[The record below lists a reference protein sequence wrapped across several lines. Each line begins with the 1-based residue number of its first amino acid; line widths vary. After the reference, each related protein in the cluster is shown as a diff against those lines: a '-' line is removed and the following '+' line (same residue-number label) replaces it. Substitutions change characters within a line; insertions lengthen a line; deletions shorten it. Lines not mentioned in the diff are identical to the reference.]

1 MAPWILFDVLLTAMV
16 LLIVPLGFW
25 RGGIKEAVL
34 GGSILVGHVLGNAFA
49 VRWGPGVAELMG
61 RRDAVGATVVAE
73 SLLWGSVLVL
83 GYLGGATIPRAG
95 QSLAGRIA
103 GAIIGLFNGLLLL
116 GFTLRFINILLL
128 GQEPDRWT
136 EAGLIASVLSR
147 GTVELLLLA
156 AVCLSIGVIAALLAR
171 VFGAWDPQN
180 DLLAADA
187 QHGAASRAWPA
198 TPPTPRVSYE
208 QHREG
213 GVKIEPEHALPQ
225 GLSTLE
231 FGPASSRLARLDA
244 ASQKG
249 STGDGDVSRQNQF
262 EPPRA
267 SSPGWT
273 EDGSD
278 AAEPPADGAHV
289 VSEWLRRGPRP
300 ERPQDRSG

>member
-1 MAPWILFDVLLTAMV
+1 MAPWILFDALLTAMV
-16 LLIVPLGFW
+16 LLIVPIGFW
-25 RGGIKEAVL
+25 RGGVKEAVL
-34 GGSILVGHVLGNAFA
+34 GGSILAGAALGNAFA

-83 GYLGGATIPRAG
+83 GYLGGATISRAG

-103 GAIIGLFNGLLLL
+103 GGIIGLFNGLLLL

-136 EAGLIASVLSR
+136 EAGFIASVLSR
-147 GTVELLLLA
+147 GTEELLLLA
-156 AVCLSIGVIAALLAR
+156 AVCLSLGVIAALLAR
-171 VFGAWDPQN
+171 LFGAWDSEN

-213 GVKIEPEHALPQ
+213 GVKIEPGHAPPQ
-225 GLSTLE
+225 GLSSRE
-231 FGPASSRLARLDA
+231 FGPAPTRLERHDT
-244 ASQKG
+244 ASHGG
-249 STGDGDVSRQNQF
+249 STGVGDVRRQNQF
-262 EPPRA
+262 EPTRRP
-267 SSPGWT
+267 PQGWT
-273 EDGSD
+273 ED
-278 AAEPPADGAHV
+278 ATEPQADGAHV

-300 ERPQDRSG
+300 ERHQDQSG